1 MRTNLDLF
9 HGTMEACRKILHAY
23 IHAVLREI
31 GTLLGTQSPLSKRV
45 RLAVATWPPLPGAW
59 SLEQTASVR
68 PSRARTHIPS
78 HHTPSKPL
86 NRHHQRPRNHPHTR
100 SRSVL
105 PAPLS
110 LAVLS
115 LHKLT
120 LPHRARKGNETLIRS
135 RSRGESCSWIT
146 LRAIE

>member
-1 MRTNLDLF
+1 MSVDANKFRYCMHTYMRCFARLAL
-9 HGTMEACRKILHAY
+9 Y
-23 IHAVLREI
+23 SVLRALYPNAS
-31 GTLLGTQSPLSKRV
+31 GW
-45 RLAVATWPPLPGAW
+45 RLPRAPH
-59 SLEQTASVR
+59 SLEPGGSSR
-68 PSRARTHIPS
+68 PHLCDQVALERTS
-78 HHTPSKPL
+78 HHITPSKPQ
-86 NRHHQRPRNHPHTR
+86 NRHHQRPRNHLHMP

-120 LPHRARKGNETLIRS
+120 LPHRAPKGKETLIRS

-146 LRAIE
+146 QRDRVTKLSHCVEH